1 MATAPKRQPQAE
13 AAPPQAAP
21 PEAAK
26 AADTQSGDAA
36 AATPTLAS
44 AQFRTRVAIRT
55 AEAILPKGTD
65 LDADAVAALDLPDR
79 YFEPL

>member
-13 AAPPQAAP
+13 TAVPQAAP

-26 AADTQSGDAA
+26 AADALSGDV
-36 AATPTLAS
+36 ATPPLPPAR
-44 AQFRTRVAIRT
+44 FRTRIAIRT
-55 AEAILPKGTD
+55 AEAVLPKGHE

-79 YFEPL
+79 YFEPV